1 MSEPVTE
8 TIFTWGAPPIKFGA
22 GALDELSFDLGQLG
36 VERVLI
42 VTDPGVAATGIPE
55 RVCRGLIESGLKAE
69 IYDGVH
75 VEPTDESFRQA
86 IEFAQGSEWD
96 GFVAI
101 GGGSSIDTAKAI
113 NLMTTY
119 PTDLMDYVNKPIGGG
134 KAPPGPLKPLVAVP
148 TTAGTGAESTPVCV
162 LDILAMKVKSGI
174 SHWRLRPTLAVVDPL
189 TTLTMSPPVTA
200 ACGMDVVCHAL
211 ESYTARPF
219 SAYPRKRPEE
229 RVAYCGANPI
239 SDLWAERALQLVS
252 TSFRTAVLAGH
263 ELEAR
268 TDMVLAATF
277 AGMGFGN
284 AGVHIPHACGY
295 PIAGMV
301 RHYRPAGWP
310 DHPLVPHGQSVSV
323 AAPAAFR
330 FTYPADPA
338 RHLRAA
344 ELLGADPS
352 GAGAAG
358 QGGLL
363 PATLVALMRD
373 IGIPSG
379 LMALGYGE
387 EDVPALVEGT
397 LRQQRLLVMAPRPVS
412 GDDIA
417 EILRAS
423 MENW

>member
-1 MSEPVTE
+1 VSELVTE

-162 LDILAMKVKSGI
+162 LDILSMKVKSGI
-174 SHWRLRPTLAVVDPL
+174 SHWRLRPTMAVVDPL

-219 SAYPRKRPEE
+219 SAYPRRRPEE

-252 TSFRTAVLAGH
+252 TSFRTAVLSGH

-323 AAPAAFR
+323 TAPAAFR

-358 QGGLL
+358 QRELL

-379 LMALGYGE
+379 LTALGYGE

-397 LRQQRLLVMAPRPVS
+397 LRQQRLLVMAPRSVS

>member
-1 MSEPVTE
+1 VSELVTE

-22 GALDELSFDLGQLG
+22 GALDELPFDLGQLG

-162 LDILAMKVKSGI
+162 LDILSMKVKSGI
-174 SHWRLRPTLAVVDPL
+174 SHWRLRPTMAVVDPL

-211 ESYTARPF
+211 ESYTARR
-219 SAYPRKRPEE
+219 SAPTP
-229 RVAYCGANPI
+229 A
-239 SDLWAERALQLVS
+239 S
-252 TSFRTAVLAGH
+252 
-263 ELEAR
+263 AR
-268 TDMVLAATF
+268 
-277 AGMGFGN
+277 
-284 AGVHIPHACGY
+284 
-295 PIAGMV
+295 
-301 RHYRPAGWP
+301 RSGWP
-310 DHPLVPHGQSVSV
+310 TAGPTRSPTCGRS
-323 AAPAAFR
+323 
-330 FTYPADPA
+330 
-338 RHLRAA
+338 
-344 ELLGADPS
+344 GPS
-352 GAGAAG
+352 
-358 QGGLL
+358 
-363 PATLVALMRD
+363 
-373 IGIPSG
+373 S
-379 LMALGYGE
+379 
-387 EDVPALVEGT
+387 
-397 LRQQRLLVMAPRPVS
+397 
-412 GDDIA
+412 
-417 EILRAS
+417 
-423 MENW
+423 W